1 MLVVVFVFVFASYLT
16 LSLLCISIPNTFPF
30 FFFLLYFLFLSSGS
44 DLSLSLSLSLS
55 FFLSRQLPDSSRG
68 YYRLK
73 FSSIPEDHFCSI
85 LSFLSLSFFLCFFVR
100 FGGLVKKFKARVTKA
115 ILKSFVFKLSGGYE
129 VGFYQIGEGWAVGR
143 LSRLCGFCEL
153 FFFFFFLHAIWVF
166 YFIFLFYYYCNSFGS
181 FFVWMFVG
189 WSFHVIKPKESG
201 RLWLWVFSAGYGTVW
216 IWS

>member
-129 VGFYQIGEGWAVGR
+129 VGFYQIGEG
-143 LSRLCGFCEL
+143 
-153 FFFFFFLHAIWVF
+153 
-166 YFIFLFYYYCNSFGS
+166 
-181 FFVWMFVG
+181 
-189 WSFHVIKPKESG
+189 
-201 RLWLWVFSAGYGTVW
+201 
-216 IWS
+216 

>member
-44 DLSLSLSLSLS
+44 DLSLSLS

-129 VGFYQIGEGWAVGR
+129 VGFYQIGEG
-143 LSRLCGFCEL
+143 
-153 FFFFFFLHAIWVF
+153 
-166 YFIFLFYYYCNSFGS
+166 
-181 FFVWMFVG
+181 
-189 WSFHVIKPKESG
+189 
-201 RLWLWVFSAGYGTVW
+201 
-216 IWS
+216 